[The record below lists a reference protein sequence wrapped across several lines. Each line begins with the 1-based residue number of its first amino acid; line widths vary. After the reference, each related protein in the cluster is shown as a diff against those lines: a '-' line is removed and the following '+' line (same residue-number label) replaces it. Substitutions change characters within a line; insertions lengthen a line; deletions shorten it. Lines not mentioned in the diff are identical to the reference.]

1 MSMMRWDWPSRLTL
15 LLVVPFGVV
24 ACSSDSIHTVPAS
37 GTVTYKGQPLEKGQV
52 QFLPADGPAAV
63 GSVENGKFVLGTNA
77 DGNGAPPGNYRVTV
91 FSYKNVQS
99 KFGDS
104 TSKSVIPNRYTN
116 PDSSGIVV
124 DIPKGGN
131 NAIEIKMVD

>member
-1 MSMMRWDWPSRLTL
+1 MSIMRWNRLPRLTP
-15 LLVVPFGVV
+15 LLVVAFGVA
-24 ACSSDSIHTVPAS
+24 ACDSDGISTVPAS
-37 GTVTYKGQPLEKGQV
+37 GSVSYKGQPLESGQV

-63 GSVENGKFVLGTNA
+63 GQVENGKFVLGTNA
-77 DGNGAPPGNYRVTV
+77 VGNGAPPGHYRVTV

-99 KFGDS
+99 KFGEI
-104 TSKSVIPNRYTN
+104 TSKSLIPNRYTN
-116 PDSSGIVV
+116 PDTSGLVV